1 MVDAPRA
8 KVQIRRMA
16 SSIRVRV
23 LGEGRVARSYIDAI
37 STLGDLE
44 LSSDSETE
52 ALIWA
57 DEQNSQ
63 QSLEAVRTSPD
74 LPVLIDPSVVA
85 VATADPRT
93 RAWLRSL
100 GQSVLVA
107 FLWRTAPVV
116 RLAHTLLDAPRF
128 VHVNATI
135 FDGGG
140 IEVAMLHVLDL
151 VTHLMGRS
159 PECVYAEASRDAASE
174 IEVSTGVAGTLSFGA
189 HGGAAF
195 QINWVEGVVAKPVV
209 FLNLTDGTRRIT
221 LTDFLV
227 AAELAGFRNDRI
239 QAALWPQLQ
248 RISDRP
254 DVVQSGWDLDQGRAD
269 LLSHLAEAARTG
281 NVPEGA
287 PDLSGAVRTAA
298 LVRGTLATQGSGKL
312 RRLLVL

>member
-1 MVDAPRA
+1 
-8 KVQIRRMA
+8 MA

-23 LGEGRVARSYIDAI
+23 LGEGPAARSYIDAI
-37 STLGDLE
+37 STFGDLE

-57 DEQNSQ
+57 DERNLQK
-63 QSLEAVRTSPD
+63 SLEVVRKSPG
-74 LPVLIDPSVVA
+74 LPVLIDPAVVV

-100 GQSVLVA
+100 VQSALVA

-135 FDGGG
+135 FDGGSV
-140 IEVAMLHVLDL
+140 EVAMLDVLDL
-151 VTHLMGRS
+151 VTYLMGRG
-159 PECVYAEASRDAASE
+159 PECVYAEASGDAATE
-174 IEVSTGVAGTLSFGA
+174 IEIPTFVGGTLSFGA

-195 QINWVEGVVAKPVV
+195 QINRVEGVVAKPVV
-209 FLNLTDGTRRIT
+209 FLELTDGTRRIA
-221 LTDFLV
+221 LTDFLG
-227 AAELAGFRNDRI
+227 AAELAGFRDEPI
-239 QAALWPQLQ
+239 PVALRPELQ
-248 RISDRP
+248 RTSERP
-254 DVVQSGWDLDQGRAD
+254 DKVESVWGLDQGRAE
-269 LLSHLAEAARTG
+269 LLAHLAETARTG

-312 RRLLVL
+312 RRLLVV